1 MVNPMNFFER
11 AWNWVRGLEVWVIV
25 LLVVAVLALG
35 FSASGYL
42 SRWLGSIG
50 QVASGAVLGW
60 IISRRLI
67 RLNVSEYIEPLHRC
81 LAGMG
86 RALIVAAAMIAV
98 AVAV

>member
-1 MVNPMNFFER
+1 MNFFTR
-11 AWNWVRGLEVWVIV
+11 AWSWIRGLEVWAIA
-25 LLVVAVLALG
+25 LIVVAVLLIG

-60 IISRRLI
+60 VISRRLI
-67 RLNVSEYIEPLHRC
+67 KLNVSQYTEPMHRC

-86 RALIVAAAMIAV
+86 QALIVAAAMIAV

>member
-1 MVNPMNFFER
+1 MNFFER
-11 AWNWVRGLEVWVIV
+11 AWNWIRGLEVWAIA
-25 LLVVAVLALG
+25 LIVVAVLLIG

-50 QVASGAVLGW
+50 QVASGAMLGW
-60 IISRRLI
+60 VISRRLI
-67 RLNVSEYIEPLHRC
+67 RLNVSEYTEPMHRC

-86 RALIVAAAMIAV
+86 QALIVAAAMIAV

>member
-1 MVNPMNFFER
+1 MNFFER
-11 AWNWVRGLEVWVIV
+11 ALKWLRGLEVWVIV
-25 LLVVAVLALG
+25 LVVAAVLLVG

-60 IISRRLI
+60 VISRRLI
-67 RLNVSEYIEPLHRC
+67 KLNVSEYTEPLHRC

-86 RALIVAAAMIAV
+86 QSLIVSAAMIAV